1 MTESTT
7 SFMVIYSLII
17 HCDLGRYMA
26 VHFFHTSDWHLGQ
39 FFYNHSRQYEH
50 EQFLNWLLQQ
60 IQQKQPHALLIAGD
74 IFDVINPA
82 SSAQKQLYQFLADA
96 HELAPHMQTLMI
108 AGNHDSGYRIEQ
120 VEPLLEK
127 YNAKTVG
134 VIHKNAAGQ
143 IDLDRLLL
151 PIYDQQKQIVAW
163 CLALPFLRPAEITG
177 VNEHTSNSQNA
188 IAYLHQQLI
197 AEAKK
202 RKTDNQA
209 LILMSHAHMQGCE
222 TSDSERPII
231 IGNEETLSTALFDD
245 CIDYVAL
252 GHLHKPQKVQH
263 PHIRYSGS
271 PIPLSFSEIH
281 YKHQIVEVQI
291 DPLKQDESCFQ
302 FEAIAIPRCI
312 QLHKIRGELNEVMQ
326 KLKTL
331 PEGEIEQIDQ
341 REYVDIEYHTLTPP
355 LPNLRQQFEEALPKN
370 RYRLVRISRQY
381 LSVENDSTTITK
393 ICLEPPTPE
402 KLFQQIWEKQGYSN
416 DENVLKDFISL
427 MHEAQKSLEEQQIR

>member
-1 MTESTT
+1 
-7 SFMVIYSLII
+7 
-17 HCDLGRYMA
+17 MA

-50 EQFLNWLLQQ
+50 EQFLSWLLQQ
-60 IQQKQPHALLIAGD
+60 IKQKQPHALLIAGD

-82 SSAQKQLYQFLADA
+82 SAAQKQLYQFLADA
-96 HELAPHMQTLMI
+96 HALAPHMQTLMI

-127 YNAKTVG
+127 YNARTVG
-134 VIHKNAAGQ
+134 VIHKNAGGQ
-143 IDLDRLLL
+143 IDLDHLLV
-151 PIYDQQKQIVAW
+151 PIYDEQKQIVAW

-177 VNEHTSNSQNA
+177 FNEHTTNSQNA

-202 RKTDNQA
+202 RKTDDQA

-231 IGNEETLSTALFDD
+231 IGNEEALSTALFDD

-271 PIPLSFSEIH
+271 PIPLSFSEIN
-281 YKHQIVEVQI
+281 YKHQVVDIQI
-291 DPLKQDESCFQ
+291 DALKQDQSRFQ
-302 FEAIAIPRCI
+302 FEALAIPRCI
-312 QLHKIRGELNEVMQ
+312 QLHKVRGELNEVIE
-326 KLKTL
+326 KLKAL
-331 PEGEIEQIDQ
+331 PEGEIAQIDH

-381 LSVENDSTTITK
+381 LSADNNSSTIAK
-393 ICLEPPTPE
+393 ICLEPPTPD

-416 DENVLKDFISL
+416 DENVLKDFMSL